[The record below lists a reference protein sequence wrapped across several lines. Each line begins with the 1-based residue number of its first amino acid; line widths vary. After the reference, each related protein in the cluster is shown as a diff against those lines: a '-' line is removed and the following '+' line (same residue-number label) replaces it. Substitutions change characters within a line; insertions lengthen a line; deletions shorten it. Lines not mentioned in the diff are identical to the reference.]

1 MIVEILPKENLV
13 GVLYCVSQPWSPAP
27 ERWVIEVQEG
37 GDICKLMLIHV
48 DVLQKLTQYCKE
60 IILQLKINKFKFK
73 NKFLKKGKKIKE
85 NIWFKRPVGLV
96 YRRVRRN
103 RESTLKGHVQ
113 NLTHYKRHHG
123 SSNFKAPCVR
133 STCWALSS
141 CMASQETTG
150 TQTLAIAMM

>member
-1 MIVEILPKENLV
+1 
-13 GVLYCVSQPWSPAP
+13 
-27 ERWVIEVQEG
+27 
-37 GDICKLMLIHV
+37 MLIHA

-73 NKFLKKGKKIKE
+73 NKFKKKGKKIKE

-113 NLTHYKRHHG
+113 NLTHYKRRHG

-133 STCWALSS
+133 STC
-141 CMASQETTG
+141 
-150 TQTLAIAMM
+150 